1 MKTLTPC
8 ARPLLWSVLVL
19 LIPGRLTAEEVISN
33 QALLARWQTFVAESP
48 RPAAQKQLRTLGLYK
63 DIACTQPAVEDGD
76 AVAAIRDELTGNG
89 LTFQQPQ
96 AERRALLRFVAGR
109 PLLRFDGIDDHYLLE
124 AKVPLA
130 TLDYWVRY
138 RITKAAPASN
148 TAVLSGMTPP
158 GLNFTPPDGF
168 RLQTQDYER
177 SAAQNIMQTVHV
189 SVRHKRFKMSVDGLL
204 IAEGECFAGTSNKL
218 CLGAQ
223 LVPHAM
229 GFTAMDLE
237 AVVLGLEVPAA
248 QATLLDR
255 TLGTRLDAPRVV
267 CVGDSIT
274 DGTHGGFG
282 LTATEEYPSQ
292 LQLLL
297 PQTFV
302 VNSGRW
308 GATIVSLP
316 AVDQFYTAGATLI
329 VFVGTN
335 DLSGGKSAAATFDE
349 LAAYC
354 AARRKVGWKVFVGTT
369 LPRVSGPPTKVP
381 VDFEAQRRALN
392 EKIRASFAESTG
404 ESDDERTDER
414 TVRIVDFAADPRIG
428 ETGDEKDTTYFSK
441 DEVHTTAAGAR
452 VLAEIAFQA
461 LTKR

>member
-1 MKTLTPC
+1 MNTLTP
-8 ARPLLWSVLVL
+8 PTQLSLLSVLVL
-19 LIPGRLTAEEVISN
+19 LVAGRVTAEEVISN
-33 QALLARWQTFVAESP
+33 KALLGRWQTFVAESA
-48 RPAAQKQLRTLGLYK
+48 RPATQKLRPLGLYK
-63 DIACTQPAVEDGD
+63 DIACTEPAVEDGD
-76 AVAAIRDELTGNG
+76 AVAAIRDELTVTG
-89 LTFQQPQ
+89 LTFRQPQ
-96 AERRALLRFVAGR
+96 AERRALLRFVADR
-109 PLLRFDGIDDHYLLE
+109 PLLRFDGVDDHYLLE

-148 TAVLSGMTPP
+148 TAILSGITPP

-189 SVRHKRFKMSVDGLL
+189 SARHKRFKMSVDGLL
-204 IAEGECFAGTSNKL
+204 IAEGECFDGTSNKL

-223 LVPHAM
+223 LVPHPM

-248 QATLLDR
+248 QATLIDR
-255 TLGTRLDAPRVV
+255 TLGTRLDAPRIV

-282 LTATEEYPSQ
+282 LTATQEYPSQ

-308 GATIVSLP
+308 GATIGSLP
-316 AVDQFYTAGATLI
+316 TVDQFYSDGATLI

-335 DLSGGKSAAATFDE
+335 DLSGGKSATATFDE

-354 AARRKVGWKVFVGTT
+354 AARRKVGWKVFVGTA

-381 VDFEAQRRALN
+381 VNFEAQRRALN
-392 EKIRASFAESTG
+392 EKIRAGFAT
-404 ESDDERTDER
+404 RTEDSA
-414 TVRIVDFAADPRIG
+414 VRVVDFAADPRIG
-428 ETGDEKDTTYFSK
+428 ETGDEKDATYFSK

-452 VLAEIAFQA
+452 VLAEIAFEA
-461 LTKR
+461 LTKQ